1 MLNEIK
7 TPEFM
12 MSSNT
17 IYVKVYINAM
27 YLVVMYAFPF
37 TVLAVLNSL
46 IGMEIRRANIN
57 RSEMAKRSE
66 GLSEE
71 FKLNSSMIP
80 GRSMNIFKLR
90 FTRHA
95 KSNFCFQV
103 HKLTISC

>member
-1 MLNEIK
+1 
-7 TPEFM
+7 M

-17 IYVKVYINAM
+17 IYVKVYINVM

-80 GRSMNIFKLR
+80 GRPMNIFKLR

-103 HKLTISC
+103 HKLTISF